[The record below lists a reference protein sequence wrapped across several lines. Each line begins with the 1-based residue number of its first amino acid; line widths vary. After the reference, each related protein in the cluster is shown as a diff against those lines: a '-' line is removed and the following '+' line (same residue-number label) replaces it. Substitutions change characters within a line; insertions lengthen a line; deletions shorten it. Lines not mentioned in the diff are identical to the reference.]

1 MLLSIH
7 PCFFL
12 KQKKC
17 ITNEIVEGDPYTLW
31 YVPFQFWTHE
41 MSKRIIEKLLHPMRD
56 VPYHLKTQEISNK
69 AVSEYPWQWV
79 IFQIIVKTK
88 GCVKKLLQK
97 KPYSLKFVP
106 DHFKTRD
113 MCDDAVWRYP
123 SHLQFVPDWFVKQE
137 HIDL

>member
-12 KQKKC
+12 KQKKF

-31 YVPFQFWTHE
+31 YVPYQFWTHE

-69 AVSEYPWQWV
+69 AVREYPWQLGNFSDHRKNQGMCEKAV
-79 IFQIIVKTK
+79 AKKTIQPK
-88 GCVKKLLQK
+88 ICPRPL
-97 KPYSLKFVP
+97 
-106 DHFKTRD
+106 
-113 MCDDAVWRYP
+113 
-123 SHLQFVPDWFVKQE
+123 
-137 HIDL
+137 